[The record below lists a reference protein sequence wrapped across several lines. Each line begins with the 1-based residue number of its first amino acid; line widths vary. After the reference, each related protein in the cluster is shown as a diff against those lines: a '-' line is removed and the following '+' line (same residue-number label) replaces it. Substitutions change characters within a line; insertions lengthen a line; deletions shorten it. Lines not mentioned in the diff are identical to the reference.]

1 MHAQTLPAMLM
12 DRAAR
17 QGARAWVQAPGGT
30 LEYGEAPAHAAR
42 WATLLAAHGVR
53 RATAWR

>member
-12 DRAAR
+12 DQAAR

-30 LEYGEAPAHAAR
+30 LEYGEAPAHAALGR
-42 WATLLAAHGVR
+42 CWPPMACAG
-53 RATAWR
+53 ATAWR